1 MQGGKSQQRT
11 LAHLVSTALKTS
23 TSCVIFQECP
33 MDLCLLAP
41 FGKDQK
47 DAQQPLHLGK
57 PGKAAP
63 AQNPPCA
70 GLCGGQACGL
80 VREKP
85 SGAKHRLFLTEKRR
99 VSPPVR
105 ACGRRF
111 HPRWGKQPVPVRSG
125 AIWAPQ
131 GPVWQKEKKPPT
143 TPVGGEFGGV
153 KKKQVKGPGS
163 LEASR
168 AGSLR
173 PAEPVVE
180 GFFPGVNF
188 PFFRGRF
195 WGLGVTDGVRKA
207 KFPGGKPFS
216 RVSPPGSTKG

>member
-1 MQGGKSQQRT
+1 M
-11 LAHLVSTALKTS
+11 V
-23 TSCVIFQECP
+23 
-33 MDLCLLAP
+33 LCLLAP
-41 FGKDQK
+41 FGKHQK
-47 DAQQPLHLGK
+47 NAQQLLATPVR
-57 PGKAAP
+57 
-63 AQNPPCA
+63 NPPCER
-70 GLCGGQACGL
+70 LCGGQACGL
-80 VREKP
+80 VLEKP

-105 ACGRRF
+105 ACVAGLG
-111 HPRWGKQPVPVRSG
+111 PRWGKRPVPARSG

-131 GPVWQKEKKPPT
+131 GPVWQKEKKPPLL
-143 TPVGGEFGGV
+143 PVGGEVGGV
-153 KKKQVKGPGS
+153 ILKQVKGPGS
-163 LEASR
+163 PEASR

-188 PFFRGRF
+188 PVFRGRF
-195 WGLGVTDGVRKA
+195 WGLGVTTGVRKA